1 MTRDKRRNQMKPE
14 RAIER
19 YLNEREA
26 EWADSSYYNNSCA
39 LNRFQEFCEEDNL
52 DNIAEIDGFH
62 ISDFKQYRRE
72 QGINEVTLYNNLSA
86 LRAFLNWC
94 SSMGLI
100 ESWVVDDMI
109 LNEPD
114 DKVRS
119 EMLDADRADQIRDY
133 LDNFEYATLR
143 HALFALLWDT
153 GMRLGAA
160 RAIDVGDYH
169 SEEQFIELVH
179 RPEEDSPL
187 KNKHE
192 GQREVNL
199 HPWAC
204 EVLDDYIQMHHENVT
219 DDYGRTPLFASRQ
232 GRMVRSNLRMHIRR
246 LTRPCHYT
254 GECPHG
260 RDLDECEANQ
270 DYRRASKCPGS
281 VSPHPIRRGAITHWL
296 NEGHRKELISERM
309 NVSVKTL
316 DEHYDARTESEKR
329 NLRREM
335 FEMN

>member
-1 MTRDKRRNQMKPE
+1 MSKDNSRTQMKPE
-14 RAIER
+14 RAVNR
-19 YLNEREA
+19 YLTEKKP
-26 EWADSSYYNNSCA
+26 EWADSSYYNNSST
-39 LNRFQEFCEEDNL
+39 LNRFLEFCEEDGL
-52 DNIAEIDGFH
+52 DNICEIDGFH

-72 QGINEVTLYNNLSA
+72 SGINEVTLYNNLSS
-86 LRAFLNWC
+86 LRAFLSWC
-94 SSMGLI
+94 SSMGLV
-100 ESWVVDDMI
+100 ESWIVDDMV

-119 EMLDADRADQIRDY
+119 EMLDADRADHILDY

-160 RAIDVGDYH
+160 RAVDVEDYN
-169 SEEQFIELVH
+169 STDQYIEVAH
-179 RPEEDSPL
+179 RPDKGTPL
-187 KNKHE
+187 KNKHD
-192 GQREVNL
+192 GQREINL
-199 HPWAC
+199 HSWAC
-204 EVLDDYIQMHHENVT
+204 EILDDYLQMHHEDVT
-219 DDYGRTPLFASRQ
+219 DDYGRTPLFSSRH

-254 GECPHG
+254 GECPHR

-270 DYRRASKCPGS
+270 DYRAASKCPGS

-309 NVSVKTL
+309 NVSVNTL

-335 FEMN
+335 FKMD

>member
-1 MTRDKRRNQMKPE
+1 MKPE
-14 RAIER
+14 RAVNR
-19 YLNEREA
+19 YLSEKKHNWA
-26 EWADSSYYNNSCA
+26 ESTHYNNSCA
-39 LNRFQEFCEEDNL
+39 LNRFLEFCEEEGIE
-52 DNIAEIDGFH
+52 NICDIDGFH

-72 QGINEVTLYNNLSA
+72 QEINEMTLYNNLSA
-86 LRAFLNWC
+86 LRAFLGWC
-94 SSMGLI
+94 SAMGLI
-100 ESWVVDDMI
+100 EAWVVDDMV

-119 EMLDADRADQIRDY
+119 EMLDADRADQILDY
-133 LDNFEYATLR
+133 LDKFEYATLR
-143 HALFALLWDT
+143 HALFTLLWDT

-160 RAIDVGDYH
+160 RSIDVGDYY
-169 SEEQFIELVH
+169 SEERYIELVH
-179 RPEEDSPL
+179 RPEQETPL
-187 KNKHE
+187 KNKYDAE
-192 GQREVNL
+192 REVNL
-199 HPWAC
+199 HSWAC
-204 EVLDDYIQMHHENVT
+204 EILDDYLQMHHEEDVT
-219 DDYGRTPLFASRQ
+219 DDYGRTPLFASRH

-260 RDLDECEANQ
+260 REFDECEAYQ
-270 DYRRASKCPGS
+270 DYRYAAQCPGS

-329 NLRREM
+329 NLRRDM
-335 FEMN
+335 FEMEE